1 MATAQNPAVF
11 AKNWRDLIKPKTLE
25 IEKETLG
32 GTYGK
37 LADDLPASSFGD
49 EGPARGHLLTVTAT

>member
-1 MATAQNPAVF
+1 MATASNPAVF

-32 GTYGK
+32 GSYGK
-37 LADDLPASSFGD
+37 FS
-49 EGPARGHLLTVTAT
+49 